1 VSNVISSVTTNDYYS
16 KARSLKKDLGKDDFY
31 QLMIE
36 QLKNQDPTQPS
47 NDLNQILQ
55 TATFS
60 ILDAV
65 NSIRDTVA
73 DKNLSVMNYINLVG
87 KQITYEKTSE
97 DPLTNERTV
106 TDKQAVVQGVALQDG
121 KVALKVDGDV
131 VYPNEIKSMDF
142 QGSDQKALLQDTM
155 SYFNLV
161 GKQIDYTVTGTGGA
175 TSTSSGVVSSAV
187 MKNGLMELTVGSD
200 NVKLD
205 QITGVYDTGAQAATT
220 TQPQTTAQST
230 TSTSTSQPTTGTST
244 STTA

>member
-1 VSNVISSVTTNDYYS
+1 MSNVISSVTTNDYYS
-16 KARSLKKDLGKDDFY
+16 KSRSLKKDLGKDDFF

-73 DKNLSVMNYINLVG
+73 DQNLSVMNYTNLVG
-87 KQITYEKTSE
+87 KQISYEKTTENS
-97 DPLTNERTV
+97 LTNERTV

-121 KVALKVDGDV
+121 KITLKVDGDV
-131 VYPNEIKSMDF
+131 VYPNEIKGMDF
-142 QGSDQKALLQDTM
+142 QGSDQKQLLQDTM

-175 TSTSSGVVSSAV
+175 TSTSSGIVSSAV
-187 MKNGLMELTVGSD
+187 MKNGLMELTVGND
-200 NVKLD
+200 KIQLD
-205 QITGVYDTGAQAATT
+205 QITGVYDTGAQPTP
-220 TQPQTTAQST
+220 TQTQTQAS
-230 TSTSTSQPTTGTST
+230 SVDPSLSQPTSGSPT
-244 STTA
+244 STTVQ